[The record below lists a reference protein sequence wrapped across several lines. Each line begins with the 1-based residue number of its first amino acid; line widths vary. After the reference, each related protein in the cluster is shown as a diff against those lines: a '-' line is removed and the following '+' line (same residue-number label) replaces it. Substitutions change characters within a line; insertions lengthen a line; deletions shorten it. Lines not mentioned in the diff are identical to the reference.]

1 MVVSIVLPDSSP
13 TFQDGLSFKTRKW
26 RWSICHDP
34 QVTGLRVRAGRLYE
48 GPAVVKF
55 DVLGSGALRPRIGLG
70 YFPLASSPQCSS
82 FNRSWSSA
90 SPAWESFQTAIAS

>member
-34 QVTGLRVRAGRLYE
+34 QVTGLRVRPGRLYE

-55 DVLGSGALRPRIGLG
+55 DVLGSGVT
-70 YFPLASSPQCSS
+70 SQ
-82 FNRSWSSA
+82 NRSRIFSIGKLSSML
-90 SPAWESFQTAIAS
+90 FF